1 MLVGSIGFYPCFDR
15 LNTCEGDHV
24 PLLLISC
31 LQVSEHPGEVSARE
45 IHRRVDLKIE
55 FLIAEAKNHCQVV

>member
-1 MLVGSIGFYPCFDR
+1 MLVGSIGFYLCFDR

-31 LQVSEHPGEVSARE
+31 LQVSEHPEEVSAGE
-45 IHRRVDLKIE
+45 RRVDLKIE